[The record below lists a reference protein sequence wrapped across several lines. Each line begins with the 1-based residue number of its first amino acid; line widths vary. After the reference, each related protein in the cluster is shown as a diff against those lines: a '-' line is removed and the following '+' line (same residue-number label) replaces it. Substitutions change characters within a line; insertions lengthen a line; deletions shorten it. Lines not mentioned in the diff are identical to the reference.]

1 MNILGPTLI
10 LLNAQEIKREM
21 KNPLFI
27 LVISLLPFGLTGQTI
42 EKPRGCF
49 AGTNGTHPDVLSHPE
64 ARGVLLIEK
73 WSNLETSPLCLG
85 EPIFLN

>member
-1 MNILGPTLI
+1 
-10 LLNAQEIKREM
+10 M
-21 KNPLFI
+21 KNSLFI

-73 WSNLETSPLCLG
+73 WSNLETSPLCLV
-85 EPIFLN
+85 EPIFLNC